1 MPPWL
6 SYRLGYSLYVSGIAG
21 WHKRIHEFAMR
32 RLQQAADA
40 EYEPAQL
47 FFGQLLKYRGASVL
61 NRVAGIRYL
70 QRSADKGSSQ
80 AQFML
85 AEALLDPNLV
95 YPPDLVKQ
103 SPLDLYEAAAAAGHK
118 MAALRLSKAYEQG
131 LLGVAINQ
139 DKAVQYF
146 EQFSRDGNLPND

>member
-1 MPPWL
+1 MSPWL
-6 SYRLGYSLYVSGIAG
+6 SYRLGYSLFKSGVAG
-21 WHKRIHEFAMR
+21 WHKRLHEFAMR
-32 RLQQAADA
+32 RLQLAADDG
-40 EYEPAQL
+40 YEPAQL

-70 QRSADKGSSQ
+70 QQSAEQGSSQ

-95 YPPDLVKQ
+95 YPPDLVKL
-103 SPLDLYEAAAAAGHK
+103 SPLALYEQAAAAGHK

-131 LLGVAINQ
+131 LLGLAVNQ
-139 DKAVQYF
+139 HKAVQYF
-146 EQFSRDGNLPND
+146 EQFSREGNLPNE

>member
-1 MPPWL
+1 MPPWI
-6 SYRLGYSLYVSGIAG
+6 SYTLGRCLFTWGIAH
-21 WHKRIHEFAMR
+21 WHRRIHEFAMR
-32 RLQQAADA
+32 RLQTAADKN
-40 EYEPAQL
+40 YGPAQL

-70 QRSADKGSSQ
+70 HDSAEKGNSD

-95 YPPDLVKQ
+95 YPTELVKHD
-103 SPLDLYEAAAAAGHK
+103 PVTLYQQAADAGHK
-118 MAALRLSKAYEQG
+118 MAALRLSKAYENG
-131 LLGVAINQ
+131 LMGLSKNTKLA
-139 DKAVQYF
+139 AQYF